1 MDYKQDEDLPD
12 YKDEPSRKE
21 ETKKAGPSKS
31 EISKGGY
38 SGVHSAGFS
47 EFLLRPELL
56 NAIQDAGFEHPSEV

>member
-21 ETKKAGPSKS
+21 ETKKAAQAKTAV
-31 EISKGGY
+31 SKGGY
-38 SGVHSAGFS
+38 AGVHSAGFS

-56 NAIQDAGFEHPSEV
+56 NAI